1 VVVEEQVEL
10 GKLRQVLQVV
20 TAALVHLLIQ
30 PGVLQLELAKM

>member
-1 VVVEEQVEL
+1 VVAVLVEL

-20 TAALVHLLIQ
+20 TAALVHLLTQ